1 MQITTSKNKVFSV
14 EFIGALFRDGSRVMI
29 ELADERPLAEI
40 AADFDG
46 LESIKAEKEVSK
58 TTAKVYE
65 MYEGYGKLVSIQR
78 NKAVGTVRLTLER
91 SETDV

>member
-1 MQITTSKNKVFSV
+1 MQITTSKDKVFNV
-14 EFIGALFRDGSRVMI
+14 EFIGALLRDGSRMII

-65 MYEGYGKLVSIQR
+65 MYEGFTKLVGIQR
-78 NKAVGTVRLTLER
+78 NKAAGTVRLTLER
-91 SETDV
+91 GDAE

>member
-14 EFIGALFRDGSRVMI
+14 EFISTLLKDHGRVII
-29 ELADERPLAEI
+29 ELADERPLAKI

-65 MYEGYGKLVSIQR
+65 MYEGFSQLVSIQR
-78 NKAVGTVRLTLER
+78 NKSAGTVRITIEKG
-91 SETDV
+91 DAK